1 MKVTYDKE
9 ADAVYI
15 YLKNPIKRGE
25 AKKNVPTDAGPIL
38 DFDKKGK
45 LLGIEILWA
54 SKVFDKKVLEKFERI
69 DLLK

>member
-1 MKVTYDKE
+1 MEVTYDKE

-25 AKKNVPTDAGPIL
+25 AKKTVPTDAGPIL

-45 LLGIEILWA
+45 LIGIEILWA
-54 SKVFDKKVLEKFERI
+54 SKVLSRKFIKEAKRI
-69 DLLK
+69 D